1 MRLTQ
6 HTEVTKRAGGYV
18 AVLGAAVLWGLS
30 GVVAKSLFAESVSPE
45 ILVAFRLGGGAACA
59 LLYAT
64 AFRRRALREAWSHR
78 LRVALL
84 GACLAATQFA
94 YYAAIAS
101 STVATAIFLQY
112 LAPVLLV
119 LWGRVAEGEPLT
131 TGRLLM
137 VGMAWCGAVLLVMGP
152 HGLLVTPGAVGW
164 GLVSAVLFATYTV
177 LARREVARSDSWGVL
192 ALALAA
198 GALGWTVVV
207 LPWDAWG
214 RPYTVTQWL
223 RFAHLAVL
231 ATVVPFGLFLHGLRT
246 VPPARAALVATVEP
260 VVAAA
265 AALAVLSEPFT
276 ARQATGAAL
285 ILAAVAWTHWE
296 GLREPLPRT

>member
-1 MRLTQ
+1 MRLTRQ
-6 HTEVTKRAGGYV
+6 VGVTKRAEGYA
-18 AVLGAAVLWGLS
+18 AVLGAGVLWGLS
-30 GVVAKSLFAESVSPE
+30 GVVAKSLFAESISPE

-59 LLYAT
+59 LSYAT
-64 AFRRRALREAWSHR
+64 VFRRRGLREAWRCR

-84 GACLAATQFA
+84 GGCLAATQFA

-131 TGRLLM
+131 PGRLLA
-137 VGMAWCGAVLLVMGP
+137 VGMAWCGAVLLVVGP
-152 HGLLVTPGAVGW
+152 RGLLVTPAGVGW
-164 GLVSAVLFATYTV
+164 GFVSAVLFATYTV

-198 GALGWTVVV
+198 GALGWTAVV
-207 LPWDAWG
+207 LPWEAWG

-246 VPPARAALVATVEP
+246 VPAARAALVATVEP

-265 AALAVLSEPFT
+265 AAFAFLSEPFT
-276 ARQATGAAL
+276 AGQAAGAAL

-296 GLREPLPRT
+296 GLREPRTGS